1 MTKVLSFLVVLAAAL
16 GALHLNSVVRG
27 DPSTLQS
34 ILDNDGIHAYF
45 PGQPGYSNVS
55 SSFNLRLPFEPAAV
69 AYPTTAEEVAEAVQ
83 AGASLGIPGKHSC
96 LYYSCCLVVDAKIT
110 VTARS
115 GGHSYAA
122 YGLGGADGHLVV
134 DLSNFNDISVDSVTG
149 IATIGAGSR
158 LGDIAIALFDQ
169 AGRALPH
176 GTCPL
181 VGIGGHASYGGCVFW
196 FRTR

>member
-96 LYYSCCLVVDAKIT
+96 LCYLLFSSRRKDHSDRAFRGSLLRCIRSWWRGWSPGCRSQQLQRYIRRQRYWYRYYRRREPT
-110 VTARS
+110 W
-115 GGHSYAA
+115 GHR
-122 YGLGGADGHLVV
+122 D
-134 DLSNFNDISVDSVTG
+134 
-149 IATIGAGSR
+149 
-158 LGDIAIALFDQ
+158 
-169 AGRALPH
+169 
-176 GTCPL
+176 CPL
-181 VGIGGHASYGGCVFW
+181 
-196 FRTR
+196 